1 MLSILKK
8 IGKKIC
14 DEKIILF
21 GIILVIIPLFA
32 TAKIKTVKADTDV
45 DVGKS
50 FYMMTSAASAY
61 FSVSQEPSA
70 KGAGALKNVTIGD
83 AGGVIGYAD
92 SDTPGFSDFI
102 MNKITGAAVTRSY
115 KSLINVTTKKAEA
128 NSKSTNSLYY
138 YARYGYLLN
147 ATGLDNTGGENN
159 PVRWISGYLLL
170 LVYDLSQ
177 TIPALFLMVIDIL
190 KQLNVFRMFADAF
203 NTVVAGASE
212 STNGV
217 AKGAKYMTMEGGELY
232 GNTNPFSSVIS
243 YLNGMYRALYS
254 WGWEITIPICLC
266 GLAAGILLLRED
278 PRKRN
283 SRIKNLFVRAILITF
298 GVPIC
303 GALYTT
309 SLDLVE
315 SAVSDGV
322 DGTSTVVAS
331 ILCDF
336 EGWAQKGRLEVPA
349 GAVLESAGSKGTL
362 AGVPSGKT
370 YSNLRNTCF
379 IINEFVGHKA
389 SKFKTGAEQIDWNSN
404 SLSKTTKPVDNKE
417 TVQDMHELITRYAKG
432 DYYESASFESET
444 KAWISKTSEKD
455 AKYGEAMDEVITYSL
470 QAKYFYSGSGN
481 TAPAGEIQEAAK
493 KRFNGCTR
501 WGNVTKDKD
510 YSKTQTTTDGN
521 TAVAGGSA
529 IEANINPTPIVVTQK
544 PVTTPKSTQKPKTSQ
559 KPKSTQKPKT
569 SQKPKAKATATP
581 KPKKNS
587 KHAIS
592 KKEFVLLKKKNP
604 VKATATPKPKD
615 KVSPSS
621 SPNTN
626 NKKSDTDNNTTS
638 NSEENQKLLIE
649 KQNIKISIQTLKANI
664 KHIKDGTYGGTDTQ
678 EELEAKLAKSEA
690 RLAEI
695 EGKLTPYIKT
705 TTGSAIGSAT
715 GKSANLWNNGGI
727 YAKASN
733 SKIGSKNATCRLA
746 KLTTLKEEE
755 LQKADNTVTYSAA
768 ENSEMLSK
776 KNGASV
782 DLKGGLSTMAMYNYL
797 NTEFTKS
804 EIKTYSVSKT
814 TSSFTK
820 KAHYSVNLIGGGL
833 LGTLYWVN
841 AMVLLLSMTVLAIGY
856 AFSILVN
863 SFKISIEVICNVPLM
878 LLGVLRGGVRVLIFT
893 MVLIIEL
900 VGTMFLYSV
909 VSDLILAMGSVV
921 DSSMSDQLGE
931 TILLG
936 INASIAPVA
945 AVGTASALKDSLI
958 LVIVKLILSTAI
970 IILLTIKAL
979 QVRTGFI
986 RSLNEMMQQAL
997 ERLLLEG
1004 APTGTV
1010 QGLQGNTGGGVIGS
1024 GLKGIA
1030 KGIGMG
1036 QGGSGKKK
1044 IDGLNQPPQGF
1055 YNGDAENS
1063 IDLDGQD
1070 RQNHPGIEGDKDK
1083 TEALPGPT
1091 DENSSS
1097 TGGENSP
1104 NDPSSGD
1111 SREDDVK
1118 TLPDNAQQ
1126 ENADDN
1132 KDKELA
1138 EKMRNADSLKDVDTS
1153 QSHDN
1158 DGKDQQRNQRQGD
1171 QNSTRNKNG
1180 TSAVKEQNK
1189 QSGKKETTGSTKERR
1204 KGNSNG
1210 SRNSNQNDISA
1221 PSGVSPSKKVQGQS
1235 DTSSTSNVSSSKSVQ
1250 SQRGSQEKNEGIS
1263 KGDTQGNEN
1272 IQSKLPKPVKDAV
1285 NTTKKIAEMAN
1296 QSAKNHSYKENRLKA
1311 AAKYDK
1317 KAALSDGVVRNN
1329 KTGRFENYRNK
1340 GRDIRAFKDVGA
1352 AFDAMNAQQTGH
1364 VNLNGCRARIKG
1376 NDIIITKEMKEG
1388 GNTQFVVDRNTRQVK
1403 SQSYSQSYMEQR
1415 YSRKKQ
1421 KEEK

>member
-32 TAKIKTVKADTDV
+32 TAKIKTVKADTEV

-544 PVTTPKSTQKPKTSQ
+544 PVTTPKATQKPKTSQ
-559 KPKSTQKPKT
+559 KPKATQKPKT

-581 KPKKNS
+581 KPKNNS

-592 KKEFVLLKKKNP
+592 KKELVLLKKKNP
-604 VKATATPKPKD
+604 VKATATPKPKTQ
-615 KVSPSS
+615 VLPSPF
-621 SPNTN
+621 PNLG
-626 NKKSDTDNNTTS
+626 KKKGETDDNTTS
-638 NSEENQKLLIE
+638 NSKENQDILVKMANIRLNIE
-649 KQNIKISIQTLKANI
+649 SIKAGTYKGPETLK
-664 KHIKDGTYGGTDTQ
+664 
-678 EELEAKLAKSEA
+678 ELEAQLAKLEA
-690 RLAEI
+690 
-695 EGKLTPYIKT
+695 KMTPYIKT

-746 KLTTLKEEE
+746 KLTTLKEEV

-1063 IDLDGQD
+1063 IDLDEQD
-1070 RQNHPGIEGDKDK
+1070 RQNHPEIEGDKDK

-1097 TGGENSP
+1097 AGGENSP

-1111 SREDDVK
+1111 SRDNADDAK
-1118 TLPDNAQQ
+1118 MLPDNAQQ

-1153 QSHDN
+1153 QSHDK
-1158 DGKDQQRNQRQGD
+1158 DGKDRQRNQRHGD

-1204 KGNSNG
+1204 KDNSNG

-1235 DTSSTSNVSSSKSVQ
+1235 DTSSTSNASSSKSVQ
-1250 SQRGSQEKNEGIS
+1250 RQSGSQEKN
-1263 KGDTQGNEN
+1263 DTQANESM
-1272 IQSKLPKPVKDAV
+1272 QSKLPSSVNGAV
-1285 NTTKKIAEMAN
+1285 NATKKIAGMAN
-1296 QSAKNHSYKENRLKA
+1296 QSAKNHSYKENRVKA
-1311 AAKYDK
+1311 AFKYDK
-1317 KAALSDGVVRNN
+1317 NAAFNDGIVRNN
-1329 KTGRFENYRNK
+1329 KTGRFENYENK
-1340 GRDIRAFKDVGA
+1340 GKDIRAFKDVGA
-1352 AFDAMNAQQTGH
+1352 VFDAMNTQQTGH
-1364 VNLNGCRARIKG
+1364 VNMNGCHAKIKG
-1376 NDIIITKEMKEG
+1376 DNIIITKEMEGG
-1388 GNTQFVVDRNTRQVK
+1388 GNTRFEVDRNTRQIK

-1415 YSRKKQ
+1415 YGRKKQ

>member
-32 TAKIKTVKADTDV
+32 TAKIKTVKADTEV

-266 GLAAGILLLRED
+266 ALAVGILLLRED

-379 IINEFVGHKA
+379 IINEFVGHNA
-389 SKFKTGAEQIDWNSN
+389 SKFKTGAEQINWNSN

-417 TVQDMHELITRYAKG
+417 TVQDMQELITRYAKG

-444 KAWISKTSEKD
+444 KSWISKTSEKD

-470 QAKYFYSGSGN
+470 QAKYFYSGEN
-481 TAPAGEIQEAAK
+481 TAPAGEIREAAK

-529 IEANINPTPIVVTQK
+529 IEANINPKPIVVTQK
-544 PVTTPKSTQKPKTSQ
+544 PVTTPK
-559 KPKSTQKPKT
+559 T
-569 SQKPKAKATATP
+569 SQKPKATPKVTQKPKPKATPKVTQKPKPKATP
-581 KPKKNS
+581 KPKNNS

-592 KKEFVLLKKKNP
+592 KKELVLLKKKNP
-604 VKATATPKPKD
+604 VKATATPKPKTQALP
-615 KVSPSS
+615 SPF
-621 SPNTN
+621 PNIG
-626 NKKSDTDNNTTS
+626 KKKGETDDNTTS
-638 NSEENQKLLIE
+638 NSKENQDILVKMTNIRTNIE
-649 KQNIKISIQTLKANI
+649 SIKA
-664 KHIKDGTYGGTDTQ
+664 GTYKGSETQ
-678 EELEAKLAKSEA
+678 KELEAQ
-690 RLAEI
+690 LAELQA
-695 EGKLTPYIKT
+695 KLTPYIKT
-705 TTGSAIGSAT
+705 TTGSSIGSAT

-768 ENSEMLSK
+768 ENSKMLTE

-833 LGTLYWVN
+833 LGTLYWIN

-878 LLGVLRGGVRVLIFT
+878 LMGVLRGGVRVLIFT

-986 RSLNEMMQQAL
+986 KSLNEMMQQAL

-1010 QGLQGNTGGGVIGS
+1010 QGLQGNAGGGVIRS
-1024 GLKGIA
+1024 GLKGMA

-1036 QGGSGKKK
+1036 HGGSGKKK
-1044 IDGLNQPPQGF
+1044 IDGLNQPSLGN
-1055 YNGDAENS
+1055 YNGDLENS

-1070 RQNHPGIEGDKDK
+1070 RQKHPKIEGDKDK

-1091 DENSSS
+1091 DENSGS

-1111 SREDDVK
+1111 SRDNEDDAK
-1118 TLPDNAQQ
+1118 MLPDNSQQ

-1153 QSHDN
+1153 QSHDK
-1158 DGKDQQRNQRQGD
+1158 DGKDQQRNQRQGN

-1180 TSAVKEQNK
+1180 TSPVKEQNK

-1210 SRNSNQNDISA
+1210 SRNSNQNEISA
-1221 PSGVSPSKKVQGQS
+1221 SSGVSPSK
-1235 DTSSTSNVSSSKSVQ
+1235 SVQ
-1250 SQRGSQEKNEGIS
+1250 SQIGSQGKNEGIS
-1263 KGDTQGNEN
+1263 KDDKQGNEN

-1285 NTTKKIAEMAN
+1285 NTTKKIAGMAN